1 MKPSEGNLSPCDP
14 KDEKVALQSL
24 FNLFL
29 VARSLSATFH
39 TDLISNFKSVIQNL
53 LKSFVQVSPKVWHK
67 DDPSPAKIDCRT
79 EVDEGFDQ
87 YREEPP
93 GIEVPE
99 FHDVPKK
106 TIYLQ
111 SLD

>member
-1 MKPSEGNLSPCDP
+1 MTPSD
-14 KDEKVALQSL
+14 
-24 FNLFL
+24 
-29 VARSLSATFH
+29 T
-39 TDLISNFKSVIQNL
+39 
-53 LKSFVQVSPKVWHK
+53 
-67 DDPSPAKIDCRT
+67 PAKIDCRT

-106 TIYLQ
+106 IIYLQ